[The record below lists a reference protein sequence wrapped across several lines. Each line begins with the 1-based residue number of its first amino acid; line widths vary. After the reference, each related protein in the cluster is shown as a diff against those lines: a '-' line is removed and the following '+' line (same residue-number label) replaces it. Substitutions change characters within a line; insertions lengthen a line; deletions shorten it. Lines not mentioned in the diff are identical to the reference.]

1 MRAAIAIACV
11 LEIGFVA
18 PGCDSSPRAR
28 PQQKPQPVRQERVEA
43 AVAPPAPVKRHASHE
58 HGHGP
63 HPHARHSHHHHPHPH
78 PHLDGDRNH
87 HHPF

>member
-1 MRAAIAIACV
+1 MRAALAIACV
-11 LEIGFVA
+11 LSIGGVTA
-18 PGCDSSPRAR
+18 PGCDSGPRAR
-28 PQQKPQPVRQERVEA
+28 PQPKHTVREEPAR
-43 AVAPPAPVKRHASHE
+43 VAPPAPAPVKRHASHD
-58 HGHGP
+58 HGHGA